1 MSAYSEPESLVLRS
15 MTVVV
20 SGTVTTYFASEEDLT
35 LNVMGVSSGLGASSA
50 IVWDADV
57 GRQRGTGGR

>member
-1 MSAYSEPESLVLRS
+1 
-15 MTVVV
+15 VVV

-50 IVWDADV
+50 MLFNQIV
-57 GRQRGTGGR
+57 G